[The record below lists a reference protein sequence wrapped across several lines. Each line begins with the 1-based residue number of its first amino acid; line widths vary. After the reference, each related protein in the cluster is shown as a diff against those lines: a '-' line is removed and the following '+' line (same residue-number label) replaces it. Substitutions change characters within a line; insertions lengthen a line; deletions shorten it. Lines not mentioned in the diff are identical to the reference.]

1 MFLQPNFEFSSP
13 LKCGQPAPDVLLQ
26 VFLNIIQPIIVI
38 RDKCLILVHI
48 IITLV
53 TQKIINFLQAIEFQ
67 HNRYYRSSGDM
78 ITMVQA
84 LQEIGHNL
92 SVILIYMK

>member
-26 VFLNIIQPIIVI
+26 VVLNIIHPTIVI
-38 RDKCLILVHI
+38 RDKSLILVLISI
-48 IITLV
+48 ILV

-78 ITMVQA
+78 NTMVQV
-84 LQEIGHNL
+84 LQEIGHNS